1 MTECSGHH
9 WQIESPNG
17 ATSLGRCKRCGAE
30 KRFHNSFDET
40 EAYQKKGRDRWNTSV
55 LRTQYGQ

>member
-1 MTECSGHH
+1 MICTHR
-9 WQIESPNG
+9 WILPSPNG
-17 ATSLGRCKRCGAE
+17 PTSLGVCKHCGEE

-55 LRTQYGQ
+55 LRTRYQG